1 MSTGNYFEIEYKTL
15 HKEGQQICGDVVM
28 HKRIPEENRTIVVLS
43 DGLGSGV
50 KANILATMTASMLIN
65 FTKVNTSLMHTV
77 KTIMKSL
84 PVDSVRQISYAT
96 FTLLDIHDDGRIS
109 MVEFGNPSAIIIR
122 DKKTLS
128 LIKNEMFVEA
138 KSFAS
143 PQCIF
148 TSDFCLEK
156 GDLVIICSDG
166 VSQSGLGNTSLP
178 KGWHVELMQEYVQ
191 NYLDKITEITARNVR
206 DVILKKAMLN
216 DDNELK
222 DDTSCCVVYMREP
235 RKMMLVTGP
244 PFDADNDELLAAK
257 LAEFE
262 GVKAVCGGSTAQ
274 IIAREWKQQ
283 LRAVPLRH
291 SSGMPAKSL
300 LDGIDL
306 VTEGILTIG
315 KLQSL
320 LEKTETLETEIE
332 SPAAELA
339 RLFSEN
345 DDITFVVGTR
355 VNEAHQDPTLPVE
368 LEIRRNVVKSI
379 AQLLREKFLKEVHVT
394 YI

>member
-1 MSTGNYFEIEYKTL
+1 MPSKNYFEIEHKTL
-15 HKEGQQICGDVVM
+15 HKEGQQICGDVVL

-77 KTIMKSL
+77 KTILKSL

-96 FTLLDIHDDGRIS
+96 FTLLDIQDDGRTS
-109 MVEFGNPSAIIIR
+109 MVEFGNPSALVLR
-122 DKKTLS
+122 NRKTLS

-138 KSFAS
+138 KSFAT

-166 VSQSGLGNTSLP
+166 VSQSGLGNTALP
-178 KGWHVELMQEYVQ
+178 KGWQEPLMAAYIQ
-191 NYLDKITEITARNVR
+191 NYLAKTNEITARQVR
-206 DVILKKAMLN
+206 DVILTKAMLN
-216 DDNELK
+216 DGNELV

-244 PFDADNDELLAAK
+244 PFDRQNDPVLANK
-257 LAEFE
+257 LATFE
-262 GVKAVCGGSTAQ
+262 GAKAICGGSTAQ
-274 IIAREWKQQ
+274 IIARQWKQN
-283 LRAVPLRH
+283 LKAVPLRH
-291 SSGMPAKSL
+291 ASGMPAKSL
-300 LDGIDL
+300 LGGVDL

-315 KLQSL
+315 KLLRL
-320 LEKTETLETEIE
+320 LETTDTLETDIE

-368 LEIRRNVVKSI
+368 LEIRRNVVKRI
-379 AQLLREKFLKEVHVT
+379 ADLLREKFLKEVHVS